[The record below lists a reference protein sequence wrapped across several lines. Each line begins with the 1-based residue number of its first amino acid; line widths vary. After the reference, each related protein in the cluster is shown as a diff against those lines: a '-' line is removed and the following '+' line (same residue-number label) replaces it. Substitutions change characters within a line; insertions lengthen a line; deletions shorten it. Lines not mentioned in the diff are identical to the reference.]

1 MCIRDRYK
9 TEERLSGGI
18 RRSVVVGQLSA
29 RSQQSSVGEKKA
41 NTKHNGAT
49 RRILGTTVLPGEYE
63 AQRCYQA
70 NTGHNGAARR
80 ILGTTVLPGEY
91 EAQRC
96 YQADTKHNGATRRIR
111 STTVLPGEYE
121 AQRCY
126 QTNTKHNG
134 ATRRIRSTTVLPGE
148 YEAQRC
154 CQANTE
160 HNGAKGRG
168 RGHLYAI
175 LRHFSAT
182 SPPRLCSTLGSSS
195 ALERESKTSC
205 CCWGVWG

>member
-126 QTNTKHNG
+126 QANTNHNG
-134 ATRRIRSTTVLPGE
+134 ATRRIRSTTVLKNEDGVISTPF
-148 YEAQRC
+148 YCTSLQLFRHVYARRWVRRPPWNVSQRPVVVGGSGGG
-154 CQANTE
+154 
-160 HNGAKGRG
+160 HDHRVGR
-168 RGHLYAI
+168 Y
-175 LRHFSAT
+175 
-182 SPPRLCSTLGSSS
+182 
-195 ALERESKTSC
+195 K
-205 CCWGVWG
+205 

>member
-1 MCIRDRYK
+1 MKRLYK

-49 RRILGTTVLPGEYE
+49 RRILRHNGATRRIRSTTVLPGEYE

-70 NTGHNGAARR
+70 N
-80 ILGTTVLPGEY
+80 
-91 EAQRC
+91 
-96 YQADTKHNGATRRIR
+96 TKHNGATRRIR

-126 QTNTKHNG
+126 QANTKHNG

-154 CQANTE
+154 YQANTK

-195 ALERESKTSC
+195 ALERESTTSC
-205 CCWGVWG
+205 CWGGLGEGTTIE